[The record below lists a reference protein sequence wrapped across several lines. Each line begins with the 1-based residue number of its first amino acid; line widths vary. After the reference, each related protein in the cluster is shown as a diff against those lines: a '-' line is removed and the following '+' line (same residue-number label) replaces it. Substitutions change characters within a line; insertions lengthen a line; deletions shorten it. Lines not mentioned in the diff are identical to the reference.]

1 MLGSCYICCSAE
13 ARLSLIMVYPLWV
26 CLSQEA
32 LLGRVTG
39 STLVVTSYA
48 MLRRD
53 VGLLTRRAWDYL
65 ILDEVG

>member
-1 MLGSCYICCSAE
+1 
-13 ARLSLIMVYPLWV
+13 MVYPLWV